1 MPSVSDPSS
10 SQGKIN
16 LAGGKPLCPRR
27 QDLDSL
33 LELQGI
39 TEGTLAAMGQLWRGL
54 RAGKS
59 GK

>member
-1 MPSVSDPSS
+1 M
-10 SQGKIN
+10 K
-16 LAGGKPLCPRR
+16 LAGGKPMCPRR

-39 TEGTLAAMGQLWRGL
+39 TEGTLAAMGQLWRGP

-59 GK
+59 VK